1 MLRTLFTEHPASV
14 GETYF
19 QHLGQALGFAGRMF
33 VGSVACLV
41 HAFLPFLCVKTGS
54 KCIDELHDRMV
65 ANRDRRVADARAR
78 TLAGPSA
85 APDARPQRGM
95 VM

>member
-33 VGSVACLV
+33 VGSLACLA

-78 TLAGPSA
+78 ALTGPSA
-85 APDARPQRGM
+85 APDARAQRGM